1 VEEISATI
9 IVFGSLILLLL
20 VMASI
25 SWWRRG
31 SKYAEMTAVYRT
43 RQLQAQQ
50 AELALYKHPFTDW
63 DFDEEPPEEEPPTKE
78 NRPDP
83 ST

>member
-1 VEEISATI
+1 MEEISATI

-20 VMASI
+20 VLATI

-31 SKYAEMTAVYRT
+31 SKYAQMTAVYRT
-43 RQLQAQQ
+43 RKIQAEQ
-50 AELALYKHPFTDW
+50 AELELYKHPFTEW
-63 DFDEEPPEEEPPTKE
+63 DFDEEETPEELPKKS
-78 NRPDP
+78 PDP